1 MKIEKNFVLRE
12 IAGEYIIVPTGNTAL
27 DFNGLITVNEVGLF
41 LWKILE
47 QGTTKEELLA
57 KTLEEYDIDETTARK
72 DIAEFLDELK
82 NGGILVEGQ

>member
-1 MKIEKNFVLRE
+1 MKIEKDFVLRE

-27 DFNGLITVNEVGLF
+27 AFNGLITVNEVGLF

-57 KTLEEYDIDETTARK
+57 KLMEEYDVDEETADK
-72 DIAEFLDELK
+72 DITEFLEELK
-82 NGGILVEGQ
+82 NGGILA